1 MLDTLDSC
9 LYGSKSPL
17 NFFTKRWQM
26 KVSRHPV
33 SHNDKKHLM
42 SLSGISLI
50 KLKNGKLENYE
61 ILHGNGETTEFVL

>member
-1 MLDTLDSC
+1 LDSWF
-9 LYGSKSPL
+9 YGSKSPL

-33 SHNDKKHLM
+33 AHDNKKHLM

-50 KLKNGKLENYE
+50 KLENGKLESYQ
-61 ILHGNGETTEFVL
+61 ILHANGEITDFVL